1 MKATAPGASPSTS
14 SLSATPPLRPSSPPF
29 HLLPVITL
37 AQLLSTS
44 LWFAVNGV
52 LPDLQRSFGLAES
65 ALAWL
70 TSAIQFGFIVGTLCF
85 SLLMIADRFSMRWV
99 FFLCALLGAGFNGA
113 AVLLPGIALTGVPLS
128 TSSINAAHGN
138 SGTAFPVLLMLRFAT
153 GFCLAGIYP
162 IGMKLASSWYN
173 KGLGAALGFLVGAL
187 VVGTALPHLLRGLGA
202 NWPWQEVMIVTSGLA
217 ILGGV
222 MVLLF
227 APDGPFLARGARV
240 SPKALAVIIR
250 DPKVRASAF
259 GYFGHMW
266 ELYAFLVLTPV
277 VIAAYLN
284 TGISRA
290 VSALSFIVI
299 AAGGLGCVLGGFAAR
314 RIGSAKVAA
323 LLLASSGLCAL
334 LSPWMLQ
341 TPWWLFSAWLLFWGT
356 TVSADSPQ
364 FSTLTAQNAPRDVVG
379 SVLTFV
385 NCIGFSISI
394 LSIQWLTELSLK
406 FSPWPVLP
414 ILAVGPILGLLAMR
428 PLLTTPAILATTPDS
443 SLRP

>member
-1 MKATAPGASPSTS
+1 
-14 SLSATPPLRPSSPPF
+14 
-29 HLLPVITL
+29 
-37 AQLLSTS
+37 
-44 LWFAVNGV
+44 
-52 LPDLQRSFGLAES
+52 
-65 ALAWL
+65 
-70 TSAIQFGFIVGTLCF
+70 
-85 SLLMIADRFSMRWV
+85 MRWV
-99 FFLCALLGAGFNGA
+99 FFLCAILGAGFNGA
-113 AVLLPGIALTGVPLS
+113 AVLLPSIALTDIAPITPS
-128 TSSINAAHGN
+128 TPGAQVN
-138 SGTAFPVLLMLRFAT
+138 SAPALYVLMMLRFAT

-173 KGLGAALGFLVGAL
+173 KGLGSALGFLVGAL
-187 VVGTALPHLLRGLGA
+187 VVGTALPHLLRALGA
-202 NWPWQEVMIVTSGLA
+202 TWPWQEVMIVTSGLA
-217 ILGGV
+217 VLGGA
-222 MVLLF
+222 MVFLF
-227 APDGPFLARGARV
+227 APDGPYLARGARV
-240 SPKALAVIIR
+240 SPRALAVIVR

-277 VIAAYLN
+277 MIAAYLN

-290 VSALSFIVI
+290 VSMLSFFVI
-299 AAGGLGCVLGGFAAR
+299 AAGGVGCVLGGFAAR

-323 LLLASSGLCAL
+323 ILLAASGLCAL
-334 LSPWMLQ
+334 MSPWMLEV
-341 TPWWLFSAWLLFWGT
+341 PWWLFTVWLLFWGA

-394 LSIQWLTELSLK
+394 VSIQWLTELSLK

-414 ILAVGPILGLLAMR
+414 ILAIGPILGLLAMR
-428 PLLTTPAILATTPDS
+428 PLLSSPAISATTPDS

>member
-1 MKATAPGASPSTS
+1 
-14 SLSATPPLRPSSPPF
+14 
-29 HLLPVITL
+29 
-37 AQLLSTS
+37 
-44 LWFAVNGV
+44 
-52 LPDLQRSFGLAES
+52 
-65 ALAWL
+65 
-70 TSAIQFGFIVGTLCF
+70 
-85 SLLMIADRFSMRWV
+85 
-99 FFLCALLGAGFNGA
+99 
-113 AVLLPGIALTGVPLS
+113 
-128 TSSINAAHGN
+128 
-138 SGTAFPVLLMLRFAT
+138 
-153 GFCLAGIYP
+153 
-162 IGMKLASSWYN
+162 
-173 KGLGAALGFLVGAL
+173 
-187 VVGTALPHLLRGLGA
+187 
-202 NWPWQEVMIVTSGLA
+202 
-217 ILGGV
+217 

-314 RIGSAKVAA
+314 RI
-323 LLLASSGLCAL
+323 GLCAL

-428 PLLTTPAILATTPDS
+428 PLLISPSISATTPDS
-443 SLRP
+443 SRRP

>member
-14 SLSATPPLRPSSPPF
+14 SLSATPPLKASSPPF

-52 LPDLQRSFGLAES
+52 LPDLQRSLGLAES

-113 AVLLPGIALTGVPLS
+113 AVLLPGIALAGVPLS
-128 TSSINAAHGN
+128 TSSINAAHDN
-138 SGTAFPVLLMLRFAT
+138 SGTAFSVLLILRFAT

-428 PLLTTPAILATTPDS
+428 PLLISPSISATTPDS
-443 SLRP
+443 SPRP

>member
-1 MKATAPGASPSTS
+1 MKASSPDV
-14 SLSATPPLRPSSPPF
+14 PPSSSSGSAAPTLAPARPPF
-29 HLLPVITL
+29 HLLPVITI

-52 LPDLQRSFGLAES
+52 LPDLQRSLGLAES

-99 FFLCALLGAGFNGA
+99 FFLCAVLGATFNAA
-113 AVLLPGIALTGVPLS
+113 AVLLPSMSITELTVLGSSSAL
-128 TSSINAAHGN
+128 AQGN
-138 SGTAFPVLLMLRFAT
+138 SNSAFSALMMLRFAT

-187 VVGTALPHLLRGLGA
+187 VVGTALPHLLRALGA
-202 NWPWQEVMIVTSGLA
+202 TWPWQEVMIVTSCLA
-217 ILGGV
+217 VLGGV
-222 MVLLF
+222 MILLF
-227 APDGPFLARGARV
+227 APDGPYLVRGVRV
-240 SPKALAVIIR
+240 SPRALIAIVR

-277 VIAAYLN
+277 MIAAYMN

-290 VSALSFIVI
+290 VSMLSFIVI
-299 AAGGLGCVLGGFAAR
+299 AAGGVGCVLGGFAAR

-334 LSPWMLQ
+334 MSPWMLEV
-341 TPWWLFSAWLLFWGT
+341 PWWLFTVWLLFWGT

-364 FSTLTAQNAPRDVVG
+364 FSTLTAHNAPRDVVG

-394 LSIQWLTELSLK
+394 VSIQWLTELSLK

-414 ILAVGPILGLLAMR
+414 ILAIGPILGLLAMR
-428 PLLTTPAILATTPDS
+428 PLLTSPTSFAATPDS
-443 SLRP
+443 SPRP